1 MKTYTPQE
9 VASRLDI
16 TINKAQ
22 SLMAWAKRKATSMS
36 IQSHTTKT
44 FYLEH
49 DEWDSKFG
57 VDINYYIGEDSVLKI
72 IAYPIDETG
81 QVDTDS
87 SREIVL
93 TRTKVKATA

>member
-1 MKTYTPQE
+1 MKIYTPQE
-9 VASRLDI
+9 VASRLNI
-16 TINKAQ
+16 TTNKAQ

-36 IQSHTTKT
+36 IMSHTTKK

-72 IAYPIDETG
+72 IAYPIDAMG

-87 SREIVL
+87 SREVVL
-93 TRTKVKATA
+93 TRVKVKATA